1 MTKPDPLNVPAW
13 LDPYAITFDS
23 RDGAWTHEI
32 RFVLTPAGLKA
43 WSLTT
48 TPSGRSVG
56 DPPPIDVD
64 GAGINTGVLRDISFP
79 NLRRELWQRAEKRF
93 RKILDERE
101 HTDPELHGL
110 LDNEITRAITEAS
123 QAHPPHDGRTG
134 RLRSSDSQRAQ
145 WALDILDHKD
155 GPGYRKTLRAKW
167 SEREGRQLSTKTI
180 DTRMRRLR
188 DSGWLVGYGRAAS
201 SGPGLEKWLEHHQ
214 APKRPTGME

>member
-64 GAGINTGVLRDISFP
+64 GAAVCAVIIRSLSRLLVPAANGK
-79 NLRRELWQRAEKRF
+79 RRCRQ
-93 RKILDERE
+93 ERE
-101 HTDPELHGL
+101 QKR
-110 LDNEITRAITEAS
+110 EI
-123 QAHPPHDGRTG
+123 AHEVL
-134 RLRSSDSQRAQ
+134 RLRS
-145 WALDILDHKD
+145 
-155 GPGYRKTLRAKW
+155 
-167 SEREGRQLSTKTI
+167 
-180 DTRMRRLR
+180 
-188 DSGWLVGYGRAAS
+188 VAAF
-201 SGPGLEKWLEHHQ
+201 
-214 APKRPTGME
+214 R